1 MASRHKKDK
10 QFTEMVYGTWM
21 VGFISGINMQ
31 RVADE
36 KPRHLMPEPL
46 TVFEGMK
53 QRCKSRP
60 DEPVCRALVDVT
72 TLPHG
77 ARK

>member
-1 MASRHKKDK
+1 MI
-10 QFTEMVYGTWM
+10 YGTWM

-31 RVADE
+31 LVADE

-46 TVFEGMK
+46 KVFEGVK
-53 QRCKSRP
+53 QWCESEP
-60 DEPVCRALVDVT
+60 DEPVYRVLVDYIA

-77 ARK
+77 SGK